1 MNNRLRIIT
10 TMQQPSMLKEDLK
23 HLVLMLPQKWF
34 LTAVI
39 HSATL
44 PGLQSPFT
52 DHPITHV
59 DSVSLTHLAIVL
71 HKCPS

>member
-1 MNNRLRIIT
+1 MNNRLHIIT

-34 LTAVI
+34 LTGVI
-39 HSATL
+39 HSAAL

-52 DHPITHV
+52 DHPLTQV
-59 DSVSLTHLAIVL
+59 DSASLTHLAIVL
-71 HKCPS
+71 HNCPS